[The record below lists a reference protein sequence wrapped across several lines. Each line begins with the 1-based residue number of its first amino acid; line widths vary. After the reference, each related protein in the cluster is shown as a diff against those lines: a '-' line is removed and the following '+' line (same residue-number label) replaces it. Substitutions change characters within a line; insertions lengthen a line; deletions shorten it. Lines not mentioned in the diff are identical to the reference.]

1 MTEFSNKKISK
12 YWPTPKR
19 RSLSA
24 SSDLRLF
31 YEAIE
36 FINKFELVSKKQIKQ
51 ELSARVKGLKLIK
64 NISDTGIENLIRE
77 LKAFGWIYADRPG
90 IIERS
95 DLGMFKLTN
104 EGKKVLEIYKYNKRE
119 FLNKLITKMHV
130 EYVIPGW
137 FIDRL
142 WKLNPEGQ
150 GQVIIP
156 TPLKSWN
163 PKSKL
168 LEDSKWNDEYAIQV
182 LKSYDTINRIS
193 PNSFCVDKNTWVN
206 SVKEAWERLS
216 SLKNKKEITHQ
227 KFAPRNRLS
236 ISMKEAAVG
245 LIFNNKI
252 FGSDKKDFNTTK
264 TPIAPRTY
272 MAWCPRLE
280 ELELIF
286 YTDFNPLIPGRILFP
301 VCVFKPFDTL
311 VDGYEFIDKVKNQ
324 NGDYLALHRP
334 KWEDFRKIFMV
345 NLYTIYQGIYLRN
358 KSLYVSIQNL
368 RDEVCRQ
375 LRLSSSSFEDFLSR
389 LIKESIDNKVSSLT
403 ISIETDIRE
412 DQRQG
417 YQLERRPVRIN
428 GKFASLIAIT
438 KQKRDN

>member
-1 MTEFSNKKISK
+1 
-12 YWPTPKR
+12 
-19 RSLSA
+19 
-24 SSDLRLF
+24 
-31 YEAIE
+31 
-36 FINKFELVSKKQIKQ
+36 
-51 ELSARVKGLKLIK
+51 
-64 NISDTGIENLIRE
+64 
-77 LKAFGWIYADRPG
+77 
-90 IIERS
+90 
-95 DLGMFKLTN
+95 MFKLTP
-104 EGKKVLEIYKYNKRE
+104 EGKKVLEVYKYNRRE

-142 WKLNPEGQ
+142 WKLNPKGQ
-150 GQVIIP
+150 GQIIIP
-156 TPLKSWN
+156 TPLKNWN

-168 LEDSKWNDEYAIQV
+168 IEDSNWNDEYVIQV
-182 LKSYDTINRIS
+182 IKSYETIKRVS
-193 PNSFCVDKNTWVN
+193 PDSFMIDKNTWLN
-206 SVKEAWERLS
+206 SVKTAWERLS
-216 SLKNKKEITHQ
+216 SLKKKNGVIHQ
-227 KFAPRNRLS
+227 KFAPRNRLTL
-236 ISMKEAAVG
+236 SMKEAAIG
-245 LIFNNKI
+245 LIFNNYI
-252 FGSDKKDFNTTK
+252 FGTEKRDFNTTK

-286 YTDFNPLIPGRILFP
+286 YTDFNPLIPGRIIFP
-301 VCVFKPFDTL
+301 VCVFKPLDTIE
-311 VDGYEFIDKVKNQ
+311 GYEFIDRVKNL

-334 KWEDFRKIFMV
+334 KYEDFRKDFMV
-345 NLYTIYQGIYLRN
+345 NLYNIYQSIYLRN

-389 LIKESIDNKVSSLT
+389 LIKESIDNTVSSLT